1 MTRRTDGKTGIKFT
15 AGNVQAT
22 TGGGGFNGVAE
33 VKNTTNEIEISLLP
47 LRKKNQK
54 LIKSNIFSVFSN
66 EFDTIYG
73 NRLQKIVFNVFN
85 EFKLIESEQLHV

>member
-1 MTRRTDGKTGIKFT
+1 MEDDASNRRQNRHKVYSWKCTSY
-15 AGNVQAT
+15 N
-22 TGGGGFNGVAE
+22 GGGFNGVAE

-85 EFKLIESEQLHV
+85 EFKLIESA